1 MTRFNS
7 KLVRLE
13 VEPKQDFHNWCE
25 VGFNSKLVRL
35 EGYHSLAEKAH
46 ITRFNSKL
54 VRLKEDCLRVTARYF
69 GFQFQTGSIK
79 SLVEISFPDCSDR
92 FNSKLV
98 RLEADVSVFSPNKDC
113 CFNSKLVRLEAC
125 QSGQWCKV

>member
-13 VEPKQDFHNWCE
+13 VEPKQDFPNWCE

-54 VRLKEDCLRVTARYF
+54 VRLKEDCLRVR
-69 GFQFQTGSIK
+69 QRD
-79 SLVEISFPDCSDR
+79 ISG

-98 RLEADVSVFSPNKDC
+98 RLKVWLKSLFRTAQIVSIPN
-113 CFNSKLVRLEAC
+113 
-125 QSGQWCKV
+125 WCD